1 MSKITGKGVGLSGS
15 FWNMLGSGMMAANT
29 VFLTMLVGHVFD
41 MTVIGQFTLALTTSQ
56 IMYSIALFG
65 ANDRHMTDYQH
76 RFRFNQ
82 YFWLR
87 IASLVL
93 SGIICLLAIR
103 LLGKTGDSAVYII
116 LLTCFMMINAFAEI
130 YQSMFF
136 QENRL
141 DLSGKAI
148 FFRYLLSTAAFA
160 VIVIWR
166 HSVTFACI
174 AMILVDLAATWFWD
188 LRFSGTFRDSGYG
201 LERDGF
207 SDLIRETF
215 PLCLS
220 LLSWQFIV
228 NCPKY
233 LIDMWLSTEDQGI
246 YSILFMPVFAMNLLG
261 QIAFRPFLHQYADAW
276 NHDRKQF
283 FRLLKIHIGFISFIT
298 LAAAVCAFFLGAPL
312 LGYFFGQNLGE
323 YRTELMLFTASGAI
337 LAVNQLLYYLLVILR
352 KQKYVPLFYLS
363 GGILLVISGWK
374 LIPLMRLSG
383 GWIAFSVAQL
393 LVFAEF
399 LTIII
404 RA

>member
-1 MSKITGKGVGLSGS
+1 MQHAWYRRYSIEMSKKTGNGIGLSGS

-29 VFLTMLVGHVFD
+29 VFLTMLVGHLFD

-56 IMYSIALFG
+56 IIYSIALFG

-87 IASLVL
+87 IASLAV
-93 SGIICLLAIR
+93 SGIICLLSIW

-160 VIVIWR
+160 MVVIWR
-166 HSVTFACI
+166 HSVT
-174 AMILVDLAATWFWD
+174 
-188 LRFSGTFRDSGYG
+188 G

-233 LIDMWLSTEDQGI
+233 LIDMWLSTEDQGV

-363 GGILLVISGWK
+363 GGILLVICGWK

>member
-29 VFLTMLVGHVFD
+29 VFLTMLVGHLFD

-56 IMYSIALFG
+56 IIYSIALFG

-87 IASLVL
+87 IASLAV
-93 SGIICLLAIR
+93 SGIICLLSIW

-160 VIVIWR
+160 MVVIWR
-166 HSVTFACI
+166 HSVTLACI

-188 LRFSGTFRDSGYG
+188 LRFSGTFRDSGYV

-233 LIDMWLSTEDQGI
+233 LIDMWLSTEEDPYWI
-246 YSILFMPVFAMNLLG
+246 YQLYHPGGSCLRVFPRRASSGLFLWAEPGRVPDRTDAVHS
-261 QIAFRPFLHQYADAW
+261 FRSHSGRQP
-276 NHDRKQF
+276 
-283 FRLLKIHIGFISFIT
+283 
-298 LAAAVCAFFLGAPL
+298 AAVLPAGHSSQTEICSAVLPERRDPPGDLRMETDPSYAAERRVDRLFRGAVTCVCRVFNHHHQSLRAF
-312 LGYFFGQNLGE
+312 
-323 YRTELMLFTASGAI
+323 
-337 LAVNQLLYYLLVILR
+337 
-352 KQKYVPLFYLS
+352 
-363 GGILLVISGWK
+363 
-374 LIPLMRLSG
+374 
-383 GWIAFSVAQL
+383 
-393 LVFAEF
+393 
-399 LTIII
+399 
-404 RA
+404 

>member
-1 MSKITGKGVGLSGS
+1 MSKKAGNGVGFSGS

-29 VFLTMLVGHVFD
+29 VFLTMLVGHLFD

-56 IMYSIALFG
+56 IIYSIALFG
-65 ANDRHMTDYQH
+65 ASDRHMTDYQH
-76 RFRFNQ
+76 RFKFNQ

-87 IASLVL
+87 VASLAV
-93 SGIICLLAIR
+93 SGIICLLAI
-103 LLGKTGDSAVYII
+103 LFLGKTGDSALYII

-160 VIVIWR
+160 AVVIWR

-174 AMILVDLAATWFWD
+174 AMIFVNLAATWFWD
-188 LRFSGTFRDSGYG
+188 LRISGTFRDSGYK
-201 LERDGF
+201 LETNGF
-207 SDLIRETF
+207 YGLIRETF

-233 LIDMWLSTEDQGI
+233 LIDMWLSTEDQGV

-276 NHDRKQF
+276 NDDRKDF
-283 FRLLKIHIGFISFIT
+283 FRLLKIHIGFISLIT
-298 LAAAVCAFFLGAPL
+298 LAAAVFSYFWGAPL
-312 LGYFFGQNLGE
+312 LSYFFGQNLAA
-323 YRTELMLFTASGAI
+323 YNTDLMLFTASGAI
-337 LAVNQLLYYLLVILR
+337 LAANQLLYYLLVILR
-352 KQKYVPLFYLS
+352 KQKYVPWFYAA
-363 GGILLVISGWK
+363 GGILLVLSGWK
-374 LIPLMRLSG
+374 LIPLMHLRG
-383 GWIAFSVAQL
+383 GWIAFSLAQL

-399 LTIII
+399 LTVII
-404 RA
+404 RS